1 MGNIDRH
8 SKTTNFSQKVM
19 AIVAKIPQG
28 KVMTY
33 KQVAI
38 FASSPNA
45 YRTVGNILK
54 KNYDRKIPCHRV
66 IRSDGDIGQYNRGAI
81 KKKEL
86 LKSEGY
92 L

>member
-1 MGNIDRH
+1 
-8 SKTTNFSQKVM
+8 M
-19 AIVAKIPQG
+19 AIVTRIPEGQI
-28 KVMTY
+28 MTY

-38 FASSPNA
+38 LAGSHKA
-45 YRTVGNILK
+45 YRAVGNILK

-66 IRSDGDIGQYNRGAI
+66 VRSDGNIGQYNRGAI

>member
-45 YRTVGNILK
+45 YRAVGNILK